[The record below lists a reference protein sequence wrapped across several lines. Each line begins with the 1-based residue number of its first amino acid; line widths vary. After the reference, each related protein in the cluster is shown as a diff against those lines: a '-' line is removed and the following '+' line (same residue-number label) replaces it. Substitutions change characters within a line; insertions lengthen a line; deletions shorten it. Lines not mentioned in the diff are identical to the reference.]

1 MQAMPKHIWTNRPK
15 PWFVWKNY
23 YFLMISVIRYCILIV
38 VDTILFATP
47 QWWPLLSSISWK
59 ARKCSRIGMFI
70 AYRDKINWDN
80 IRNNVGVQWKGSNEG
95 LAVFY
100 CTAFQTHHVEEGPWQ
115 ILILFPFVS
124 PQPNSGKGRFQQP
137 QTGEGVCLIKIFSIH

>member
-1 MQAMPKHIWTNRPK
+1 M
-15 PWFVWKNY
+15 PWFVWTNY

-80 IRNNVGVQWKGSNEG
+80 IRNNVGVQWKASNEG

-115 ILILFPFVS
+115 ILILFPFRIWHPTGKIRWFSLSRGVS
-124 PQPNSGKGRFQQP
+124 LRKDYFNNLLGTEIIYVKY
-137 QTGEGVCLIKIFSIH
+137 I